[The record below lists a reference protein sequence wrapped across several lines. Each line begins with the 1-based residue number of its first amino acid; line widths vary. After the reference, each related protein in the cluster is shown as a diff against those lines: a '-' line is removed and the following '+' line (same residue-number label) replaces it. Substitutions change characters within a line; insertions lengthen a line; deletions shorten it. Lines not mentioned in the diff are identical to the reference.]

1 MNNEKS
7 KTTLHLIWGR
17 EAVSRYK
24 LGMVDNIVRLAHSVY
39 EFPHPALADVFI
51 FGIKEAREDDDWL
64 IISNSIDVKKLG
76 MPLRNRLIDA
86 ARKGDVEAVKALV
99 NTGIKLD
106 VTDEN
111 GLSAMH
117 HAAIAGKSEVISALV
132 DAGADVD
139 TRTGNG
145 LGKTPL
151 HLANESDAPGT
162 AMAVH
167 VLVENKADVN
177 ARDNKGNT
185 PLHSLTAG
193 SDTNQGSAEAKARSL
208 LEDGGA
214 DPRNENKANQRAD
227 ETWGTALVASGATL
241 AVIMTLMSE
250 QEVLLAEKEAARLS
264 SMKRMIPAPNP
275 MGIPGLG

>member
-1 MNNEKS
+1 VNSEKPI
-7 KTTLHLIWGR
+7 TTLHLIWGR

-39 EFPHPALADVFI
+39 DFMHPALADAFVL
-51 FGIKEAREDDDWL
+51 GVREAREADDWL
-64 IISNSIDVKKLG
+64 IITNPMDIKKLG
-76 MPLRNRLIDA
+76 MPLRNRLIEA

-99 NTGIKLD
+99 NTGVKLD
-106 VTDEN
+106 ATDGN
-111 GLSAMH
+111 GLNALH
-117 HAAIAGKSEVISALV
+117 HAAMSGKADVVAALV
-132 DAGADVD
+132 DAGVDVD
-139 TRTGNG
+139 CRTGNG

-185 PLHSLTAG
+185 PLHSLTSGNDAKP
-193 SDTNQGSAEAKARSL
+193 GSADAKARSL

-214 DPRNENKANQRAD
+214 DPRNENKAHERPG
-227 ETWGTALVASGATL
+227 ETLGSALAASGGVL
-241 AVIMTLMSE
+241 AIIMTLMHE
-250 QEVLLAEKEAARLS
+250 QDLALSEKEAARLS
-264 SMKRMIPAPNP
+264 SMKRMGAAPNP
-275 MGIPGLG
+275 MGIPGMG